1 MLELFHDKMQKI
13 EIEPIDKY
21 GNGKPSMKSDLQVL
35 RKFKGKRDKIVNEIA
50 DNLKIDLE
58 RMLVIGGK
66 KEGSKTSGDYKQM
79 LEEKNKNEEFEKNV
93 IITELDD
100 FIKRYQ
106 SLPDPYAQYLKT
118 KTSQNEMKKKEAQG
132 YKLSSKLRRFIDKEL
147 KTGVKDRLLSFE
159 QFAFVSQ
166 ERMNPLLKNN
176 LEEIRKSQSKQE
188 VSANKFSVT
197 EFWSKQQ
204 QVMNLKAVN
213 MESDKMKLLRFSS
226 LMNKQQVL
234 RNKKKPVESSKEQEE
249 LIDNINMKK
258 IFMAHS
264 QNNKIE
270 NEMNEV
276 RKRFNNKMS
285 GNVDVNIQIV
295 DKGLGPTTS
304 RLQKSL
310 LYNKYKN
317 KDDRMDINAKM

>member
-132 YKLSSKLRRFIDKEL
+132 YKLSSKLRKFIDKEL

-317 KDDRMDINAKM
+317 KDERMDINGKM